1 MSQMAEAFL
10 RKYGGTEFEVYSAGL
25 QPREI
30 DPLTI
35 KVMEEVGVNLANHNS
50 EPLRKYW
57 GKMLYD
63 CLVIMCKKADEECF
77 LFPGVTDRVFWA
89 FEDPGTHEMP
99 LETRIQAFRRTRDRI
114 EQRIQE
120 WLKDGKALLPMDRTR
135 EEMGSVDEPLS
146 ASRYY
151 H

>member
-1 MSQMAEAFL
+1 MRHRKTRVIFLCCHNSVTSQMAEAFL
-10 RKYGGTEFEVYSAGL
+10 RKYGGNEFEVYSAGL

-35 KVMEEVGVNLANHNS
+35 KVMEEVGIDLADHCS

-77 LFPGVTDRVFWA
+77 LFPGVTDRVFWP
-89 FEDPGTHEMP
+89 FEDPGTNEM
-99 LETRIQAFRRTRDRI
+99 RRKQELKLSEEHVTASNSESR
-114 EQRIQE
+114 E
-120 WLKDGKALLPMDRTR
+120 WLKQQEGA
-135 EEMGSVDEPLS
+135 S
-146 ASRYY
+146 AAGP
-151 H
+151 